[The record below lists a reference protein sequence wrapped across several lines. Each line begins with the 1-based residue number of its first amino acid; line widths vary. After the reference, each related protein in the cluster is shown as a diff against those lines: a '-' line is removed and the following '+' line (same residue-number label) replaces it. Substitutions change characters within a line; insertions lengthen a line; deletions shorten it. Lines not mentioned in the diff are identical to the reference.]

1 MDLTPFTKIN
11 SKWNT
16 ELNVKCKTMKLLED
30 SMGEDLDDIGFKMN
44 SRYNIKVQSI
54 FKKIGKLD
62 DFGSAK
68 DTFKRLKR

>member
-54 FKKIGKLD
+54 F
-62 DFGSAK
+62 
-68 DTFKRLKR
+68 